1 MQPKERYIKL
11 DQEKKR
17 NYLKYGLHV
26 AIFVGVIWAAL
37 KYVNGEEVIAALR
50 RFDYGVASLMVGLAL
65 ATLFLKA
72 ARFVFLLRPFAQD
85 LPLITILKAY
95 VAGQGATVLPGGVA
109 ARAGILRQI
118 GVPVSEGSIPVLAN
132 SLFDQLFFVTLGLI
146 SALWYPQ
153 ARLPGLIILATLA
166 VVAVLLLLEPTRT
179 RIAQLGEKI
188 AERFN
193 VGDQWRNFLNCVPLI
208 LDAKILVVGLVT
220 TALAFA
226 FFIIV
231 LRFALQGLDMT
242 ASYAAL
248 ALAYILPTM
257 LGRLVPI
264 PAGLGVTEATMVGF
278 LASAAGIATDAAVA
292 GVAIFRIAAIFV
304 PILFGAIVYFF
315 LWRGEAEVRSKKP
328 EVEAAHA
335 SHSDI

>member
-1 MQPKERYIKL
+1 MK
-11 DQEKKR
+11 QENER
-17 NYLKYGLHV
+17 NYLKLGLHI
-26 AIFVGVIWAAL
+26 AILVGVVWAAV

-50 RFDYGVASLMVGLAL
+50 RFDYGLAPLMLVLAL

-72 ARFVFLLRPFAQD
+72 TRFLFLLRPFAPD
-85 LPLITILKAY
+85 LPLLTIVKAY

-109 ARAGILRQI
+109 ARAGILKQI
-118 GVPVSEGSIPVLAN
+118 GVPISEGSIPVLSN
-132 SLFDQLFFVTLGLI
+132 SLFDQLFFVSLGLI

-153 ARLPGLIILATLA
+153 ARLPGLIILATLGFIA
-166 VVAVLLLLEPTRT
+166 LLLLLEPTRR
-179 RIAQLGEKI
+179 RIAQLGAKL

-208 LDAKILVVGLVT
+208 LDTKILVVGLIT

-226 FFIIV
+226 LFIVV
-231 LRFALQGLDMT
+231 LRLALQGLGIT
-242 ASYAAL
+242 ASYPAL

-278 LASAAGIATDAAVA
+278 LASAAGIATDEAVA
-292 GVAIFRIAAIFV
+292 GVAIFRIASIFI
-304 PILFGAIVYFF
+304 PILFGAVVYFF
-315 LWRGEAEVRSKKP
+315 LWRGEREVKSEQP
-328 EVEAAHA
+328 EVETAHA
-335 SHSDI
+335 SHTDI